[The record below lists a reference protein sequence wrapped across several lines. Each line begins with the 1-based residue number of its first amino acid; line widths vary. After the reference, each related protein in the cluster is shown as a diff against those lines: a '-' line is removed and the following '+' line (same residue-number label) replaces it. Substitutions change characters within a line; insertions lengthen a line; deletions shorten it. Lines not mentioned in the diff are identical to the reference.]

1 MKITVVLVM
10 MLSMQVFAISV
21 HAAATLT
28 GDAIARQGNGN
39 GAPPCM
45 SCHGDKGQ
53 GVPAVGRPYLAG
65 QSKTYLVK
73 QLTDFLNKRRSNSV
87 MQPIASALTAQEINA
102 VATYY
107 SRLPLR
113 AAPNKQKNG
122 AQGTIGESLASKG
135 KWSVGMPA
143 CFKCHGDKGQ
153 GIAPNF
159 PAISGQSSK
168 YLKAQLEHWQKG
180 ERSNDPVG
188 LMQAVVEHL
197 NDAEIAAVTKY
208 ISAQSPAKA
217 K

>member
-1 MKITVVLVM
+1 MKIMTVLVM
-10 MLSMQVFAISV
+10 MFSVQAFAVSV
-21 HAAATLT
+21 HAATKLS
-28 GDAIARQGNGN
+28 GDAIVRQGNGG

-53 GVPAVGRPYLAG
+53 GVPAAGYPYLAG
-65 QSKTYLVK
+65 QSKAYLVK
-73 QLTDFLNKRRSNSV
+73 QLTDFSNKRRSNPV
-87 MQPIASALTAQEINA
+87 MQPIASALTAQEVNA

-107 SRLPLR
+107 SRLPLP
-113 AAPNKQKNG
+113 ATSTKYKDG
-122 AQGTIGESLASKG
+122 AQRAIGESLASKG

-159 PAISGQSSK
+159 PAISGQSSA

-180 ERSNDPVG
+180 ARNNDPVG

-197 NDAEIAAVTKY
+197 NDAEITAVTEY